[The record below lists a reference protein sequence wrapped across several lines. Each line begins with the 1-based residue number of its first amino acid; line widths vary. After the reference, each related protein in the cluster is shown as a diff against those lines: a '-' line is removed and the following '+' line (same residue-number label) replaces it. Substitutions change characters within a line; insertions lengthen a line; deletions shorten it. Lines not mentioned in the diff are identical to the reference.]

1 MVTSYQRVILMLNV
15 EKKNVVHGIWENVT
29 IKWRINNRKKQ
40 ELIEKFQEAKDYDM
54 DLMVELTVPTRED
67 TEIIIVKRGNLD
79 YKLDY
84 YKKNYNDNLQLERCA
99 DICILNAELI
109 NWKEE

>member
-1 MVTSYQRVILMLNV
+1 MADAI
-15 EKKNVVHGIWENVT
+15 
-29 IKWRINNRKKQ
+29 IKWRKKSRKKEQ
-40 ELIEKFQEAKDYDM
+40 LIQKFQEAKDYDL

-84 YKKNYNDNLQLERCA
+84 YMKNYTDDLELERCK
-99 DICILNAELI
+99 DIKIIDVELI
-109 NWKEE
+109 NWQEC